1 MFNSKEHIERVTMAC
16 QIQLKAHSNGEKMSM
31 NEAFERAKSEQP
43 RQNVIL
49 SAEQYQEYRKANP
62 SEEQWHNTFGWW
74 VLGLITFALFV
85 YLLTHFGGGEPS
97 DYGFILPLFS

>member
-74 VLGLITFALFV
+74 VLGLGPDQDADHVCLCRCKLCCFV
-85 YLLTHFGGGEPS
+85 S
-97 DYGFILPLFS
+97 DCVSS